1 MSAGDVPEPLGTT
14 AAAPLTGMRVVELAD
29 DWGAQC
35 GRILADLGADVI
47 KVEPPDGDGAR
58 RRPPFVGDH
67 AGADR
72 GLWWIALNLN
82 KRGVTLD
89 LAQPGG
95 IDVLRRLVAGG
106 DVFVEAL
113 GPRELARLGIGAG
126 DLSSWNERLIHTTVT
141 PYGSEGP
148 LASAPASD
156 LEVTAAS
163 GALWLA
169 GEPGRP
175 PVRTTLPQSPFW
187 AGMYAAMGT
196 LFAYLARGTTGR
208 GQRVD
213 TSAQASMVTV
223 HPPAPVFW
231 SVLGEEHRRLGP
243 FLLGRSI
250 VGARFRNIWRCKD
263 GYVAFAIQGGAIGR
277 HTGKMLVEWMA
288 SRGEVP
294 EALRAIDWERFD
306 NTTLRQEDVERLEV
320 AIAPFF
326 EGVTK
331 REFFEGVVARNMLGY
346 PVSTVAE
353 VYDDPQLRA
362 RGFWQE
368 LEVPEAGR
376 TVPIPGGFAL
386 FDGERPRV
394 RRPAPRLGEHN
405 AEVFHRELGLG
416 QGELA
421 ATRAAVTA

>member
-1 MSAGDVPEPLGTT
+1 MSAGALPPEATS
-14 AAAPLTGMRVVELAD
+14 AAPLAGVRVVELAD
-29 DWGAQC
+29 GWGAHC
-35 GRILADLGADVI
+35 ARILADLGADVV
-47 KVEPPDGDGAR
+47 KVEPPAGDPAR
-58 RRPPFVGDH
+58 TRPPFIAERPGP
-67 AGADR
+67 DR
-72 GLWWIALNLN
+72 GFWWAALNAN

-89 LAQPGG
+89 LSHPRAP
-95 IDVLRRLVAGG
+95 DVLRRLLAEA
-106 DVFVEAL
+106 DVLVEAL
-113 GPRELARLGIGAG
+113 GPAELARLGMDPSSLA
-126 DLSSWNERLIHTTVT
+126 SWNERLIHTTVT
-141 PYGSEGP
+141 PYGSDGP

-196 LFAYLARGTTGR
+196 LLAYLARGTAGR
-208 GQRVD
+208 GQHVD

-231 SVLGEEHRRLGP
+231 SVLGEDHRRLGP

-294 EALRAIDWERFD
+294 EPLRAIDWERFD
-306 NTTLRQEDVERLEV
+306 NTTLRQEEVERLEA

-326 EGVTK
+326 LALTK
-331 REFFEGVVARNMLGY
+331 REFVDGVVARNMLGY

-353 VYDDPQLRA
+353 VYEDPQLRA
-362 RGFWQE
+362 RDFWQD
-368 LEVPEAGR
+368 LEVSEAGR

-386 FDGERPRV
+386 FDGQRPRV

-405 AEVFHRELGLG
+405 AEVWGHELALG
-416 QGELA
+416 PAELA
-421 ATRAAVTA
+421 ATRAPVQV